1 MNFVDAIKSG
11 FSNYVGFRGRASRSE
26 YWYWV
31 LFVVLGAIGLAVIS
45 LDVSNIFVLGVF
57 LPYVAMSTRRL
68 HDIGK
73 SGWWQLLGFIPLIG
87 SLVLLYWAVQ
97 PSEGDNAFGAPPLR
111 IGN

>member
-1 MNFVDAIKSG
+1 MKFVDAIKSG
-11 FSNYVGFRGRASRSE
+11 FSNYVGFSGRASRSE

-31 LFVVLGAIGLAVIS
+31 LFVVLGVIGLAVIS
-45 LDVSNIFVLGVF
+45 VDVANIFVLGVF

-97 PSEGDNAFGAPPLR
+97 PSEDDNAFGAPPLR